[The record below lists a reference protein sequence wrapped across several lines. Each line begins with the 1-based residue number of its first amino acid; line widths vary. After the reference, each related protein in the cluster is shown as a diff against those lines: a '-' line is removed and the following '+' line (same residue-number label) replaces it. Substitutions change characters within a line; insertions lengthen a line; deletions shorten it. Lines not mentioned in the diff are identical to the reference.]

1 MRSGR
6 WQQGT
11 GYEAVDIEVDCP
23 VAIPAG
29 VLAATLA
36 GASPDA
42 ASTNCGVVSVARLDS
57 SLGIDAVHVTAT
69 HPNSKPDALI
79 CSYYGNTGRAANGAT
94 VNYVPAATKS
104 FAALEVSLAAS
115 HKINPY
121 PASSR
126 ARTATSSAR
135 SATLRTGRPEP
146 VQIFAMVSL
155 VRLEAL
161 ARSLPLLSSHI

>member
-1 MRSGR
+1 MKPSTSKWIAR
-6 WQQGT
+6 
-11 GYEAVDIEVDCP
+11 

-115 HKINPY
+115 HKIQPVSGIKSGAYSYVVGAERYLYVLDGPNQ
-121 PASSR
+121 
-126 ARTATSSAR
+126 
-135 SATLRTGRPEP
+135 